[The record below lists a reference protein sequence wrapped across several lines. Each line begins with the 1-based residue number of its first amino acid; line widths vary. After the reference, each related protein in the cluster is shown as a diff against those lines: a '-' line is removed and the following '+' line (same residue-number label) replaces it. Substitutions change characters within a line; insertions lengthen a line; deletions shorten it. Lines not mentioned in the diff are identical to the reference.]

1 MMLKRVQMNLQCFTC
16 DFYCAITNAFVLNVF
31 CVCAVSNKLFGAI
44 ALWTFYVVFYLHIIS
59 VKCNHEKI
67 L

>member
-31 CVCAVSNKLFGAI
+31 CVCAVSNKLFGAMD
-44 ALWTFYVVFYLHIIS
+44 
-59 VKCNHEKI
+59 I
-67 L
+67 LCSILLAQNFREVQS